1 MTVGKTSHC
10 FGCGAMLPA
19 NGFGRSD
26 VCPSCSKDTRVCLNC
41 RFHDPGSYNECRET
55 VAERVVDKERNNFCE
70 DFMPKGS
77 LPRNEGRPMGSSS
90 RNENGRPMGNRNSS
104 GNNSSGQNSEGG
116 KNRGAANNSAA
127 WAAAEA
133 LFKKS

>member
-1 MTVGKTSHC
+1 
-10 FGCGAMLPA
+10 MLPA

-26 VCPSCSKDTRVCLNC
+26 VCPSCSKDARVCLNC

-70 DFMPKGS
+70 DFMPKGA
-77 LPRNEGRPMGSSS
+77 LPRNETARP
-90 RNENGRPMGNRNSS
+90 SS
-104 GNNSSGQNSEGG
+104 GRGNNGGGNQHETG
-116 KNRGAANNSAA
+116 KNRGSSNNASRGSSNNNASRGPANNSAA

-133 LFKKS
+133 LFKKG